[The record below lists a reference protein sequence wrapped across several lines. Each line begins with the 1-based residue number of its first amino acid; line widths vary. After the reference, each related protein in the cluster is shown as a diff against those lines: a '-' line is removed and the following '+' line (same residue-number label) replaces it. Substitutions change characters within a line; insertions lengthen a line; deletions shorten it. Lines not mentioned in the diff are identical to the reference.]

1 MDELFLFPLY
11 DVIAPIE
18 ECVLYESMGS
28 KGHKALSS
36 IPFLQQYAGILVHD
50 HETSL
55 YSYGLDHA
63 ECNVHLL
70 RYL

>member
-1 MDELFLFPLY
+1 MNPWEARATRHCQKHPLFAA
-11 DVIAPIE
+11 IRR
-18 ECVLYESMGS
+18 
-28 KGHKALSS
+28 
-36 IPFLQQYAGILVHD
+36 ILVHD

-70 RYL
+70 RYLIKNGGNYSVCPE